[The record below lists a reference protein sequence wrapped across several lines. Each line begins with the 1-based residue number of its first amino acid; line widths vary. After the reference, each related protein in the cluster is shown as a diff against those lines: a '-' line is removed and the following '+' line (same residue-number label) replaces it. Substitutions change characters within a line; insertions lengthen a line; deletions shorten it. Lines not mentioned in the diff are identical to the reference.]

1 MTTNDIKLK
10 LWSILT
16 SMVSKWQIK
25 RSTWFDNIVS
35 KLLKPKFHYKCKYEV
50 CNYKIISINSFQ
62 FKRRTI
68 FLLMLL
74 IIKLLHLRQFL
85 IQFHFQMMLQ
95 DLKNAV
101 SQTFQK
107 IILERHLLFTRWFR
121 KQITSICEN
130 GPLDLLFDL
139 DFPQFS
145 EKIPCQ
151 RFHTVWNIVL
161 FLIFFSF
168 HATVFQLVWNLW
180 HGIFSEN
187 WGKSRS
193 TNKPKGLI

>member
-1 MTTNDIKLK
+1 MTTNDIKHK
-10 LWSILT
+10 LWSILM
-16 SMVSKWQIK
+16 SVIPKWQIK
-25 RSTWFDNIVS
+25 RLTWFDKIVS
-35 KLLKPKFHYKCKYEV
+35 KLLKAKFHYKCKFEV
-50 CNYKIISINSFQ
+50 GNYKIISINSFQ

-68 FLLMLL
+68 FLLMFL
-74 IIKLLHLRQFL
+74 IIEQLHSKWFL
-85 IQFHFQMMLQ
+85 IKFHFQMMLQ

-130 GPLDLLFDL
+130 KPLDLLFDL

-151 RFHTVWNIVL
+151 RFHTICTMDWHKVIGKFWIL
-161 FLIFFSF
+161 ALMMSDDSF
-168 HATVFQLVWNLW
+168 ISQ
-180 HGIFSEN
+180 
-187 WGKSRS
+187 
-193 TNKPKGLI
+193 